1 MKLLIAVMA
10 LSIGLGSGAVW
21 LSSPSDGQPTPLRVV
36 LIPAD
41 GGTEDGTL
49 ADYRPIFG
57 AVAHET
63 GLKFDLRAAQSY
75 SAVVEAMCNGTADIA
90 FVGPVTFLQAR
101 KRGCAEILAV
111 SVTSGQSIYYSAFF
125 ARRGGGIT
133 SLTDIRGKRA
143 AFGDVNST
151 SSFVYPV
158 AMLVEAGIDPV
169 RDLRSVRLTGSH
181 ASGLSALIANQ
192 VDVAAMSFESY
203 NKALRAKMPGAGDV
217 VAIARSEPIPNAPL
231 IMSTR
236 LPEATKAVLRSAF
249 QSIASRPGVTPE
261 MVRGYGGA
269 KVDGY
274 DTHFPVAR
282 FAAASAKVAVVDA
295 RLTGALVER
304 ASEH

>member
-1 MKLLIAVMA
+1 MKRLIAIIA
-10 LSIGLGSGAVW
+10 LSICLVCGGLW
-21 LSSPSDGQPTPLRVV
+21 LWSPADVQPTPLRVV

-57 AVAHET
+57 AVARET

-75 SAVVEAMCNGTADIA
+75 GAVVEAMCNGAADIA
-90 FVGPVTFLQAR
+90 FVGPVTFLQSR
-101 KRGCAEILAV
+101 KRGCAEMLAV
-111 SVTSGQSIYYSAFF
+111 SVKSGQSVYYAAFF
-125 ARRGGGIT
+125 ARRGGVA
-133 SLTDIRGKRA
+133 SLADVRGKRV

-181 ASGLSALIANQ
+181 AGSLSALLANQ

-203 NKALRAKMPGAGDV
+203 NKALREKMPGAGDV

-231 IMSTR
+231 IMNTR
-236 LPEATKAVLRSAF
+236 LPDATKAILRSTF
-249 QSIASRPGVTPE
+249 QKIASLPGVTPD
-261 MVRGYGGA
+261 MVRGYGGTQ
-269 KVDGY
+269 VDGY

-282 FAAASAKVAVVDA
+282 FAATAAKVIIVDP

-304 ASEH
+304 ASER